1 MLSASAIILA
11 GGQSRRM
18 GRPKAAI
25 RFGNSTILEQLI
37 AELCSSFEDI
47 LIIAA
52 PARSEA
58 FSIEH
63 LLRAVPSSVRL
74 VRDRSA
80 YQGAAVALAR
90 GLMAA
95 ANDVSFACSCD
106 LPLLRAEVARALY
119 GMLNGYEAVIPV
131 VGVKP
136 QPLCAVYRRSAAAC
150 IERQVASG
158 EYRLTRIIAA
168 LTAYRPSD
176 LQLRHIDPGLHSF
189 LNVNTPQDYNRALAI
204 KRSLEPKT

>member
-80 YQGAAVALAR
+80 YKGAAVALAR

-95 ANDVSFACSCD
+95 AND
-106 LPLLRAEVARALY
+106 
-119 GMLNGYEAVIPV
+119 GMGCRPIQRVRGGY
-131 VGVKP
+131 
-136 QPLCAVYRRSAAAC
+136 LDRSYSGSN
-150 IERQVASG
+150 RNLAS
-158 EYRLTRIIAA
+158 RDNL
-168 LTAYRPSD
+168 
-176 LQLRHIDPGLHSF
+176 
-189 LNVNTPQDYNRALAI
+189 
-204 KRSLEPKT
+204 